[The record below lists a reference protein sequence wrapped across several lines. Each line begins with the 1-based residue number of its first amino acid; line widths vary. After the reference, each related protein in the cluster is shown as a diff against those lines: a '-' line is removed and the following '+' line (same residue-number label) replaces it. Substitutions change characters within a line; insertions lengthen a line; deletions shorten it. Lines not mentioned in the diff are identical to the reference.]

1 MEHDA
6 PAAGSSPGTPE
17 PARSPDRSSLV
28 ANLITAAA
36 GLVGLVQVLRAD
48 PWWPLWVLAAAL
60 ALIGLLAY
68 RLRQRRWL
76 AASVSL
82 GLLLLL
88 GGGGVLL
95 AGTRPDD
102 RTATTGPTTAAPAAG
117 PATPAPTTSAPP
129 PTGPTPTAPAPT
141 SPAATDP
148 DSSGPAAPA
157 TVLFS
162 DVVQLGKKTGVE
174 LDRGRAERRNTQ
186 DADVDV
192 YLDWGYILYS
202 SARHSAMYDD
212 SNKGPEQDADARCRD
227 YREAGQ
233 QSFAHHYIGG
243 GNQQY
248 CFTTSEGHPGWLQ
261 AVNTLEDGGLLIKVT
276 VWRG

>member
-6 PAAGSSPGTPE
+6 PAAGHSPGTPE
-17 PARSPDRSSLV
+17 PARSPDRSSLA

-48 PWWPLWVLAAAL
+48 PWWPLWVLTAAL

-82 GLLLLL
+82 GLLLVLA
-88 GGGGVLL
+88 GGGVLL
-95 AGTRPDD
+95 AVTRPDH
-102 RTATTGPTTAAPAAG
+102 RAATAGSTTAAPAAG
-117 PATPAPTTSAPP
+117 PTTTTPTTTAPAAATPAA
-129 PTGPTPTAPAPT
+129 TAPA
-141 SPAATDP
+141 S
-148 DSSGPAAPA
+148 PA

-261 AVNTLEDGGLLIKVT
+261 AVNTLDDGGLIIKVT

>member
-1 MEHDA
+1 MVASCWRPPA
-6 PAAGSSPGTPE
+6 PDHRAA
-17 PARSPDRSSLV
+17 
-28 ANLITAAA
+28 TA
-36 GLVGLVQVLRAD
+36 
-48 PWWPLWVLAAAL
+48 
-60 ALIGLLAY
+60 
-68 RLRQRRWL
+68 
-76 AASVSL
+76 
-82 GLLLLL
+82 
-88 GGGGVLL
+88 
-95 AGTRPDD
+95 
-102 RTATTGPTTAAPAAG
+102 GPTTAAPAAG
-117 PATPAPTTSAPP
+117 PTA
-129 PTGPTPTAPAPT
+129 TAPAAT
-141 SPAATDP
+141 APAATAP
-148 DSSGPAAPA
+148 AAGPGPAAPA

-227 YREAGQ
+227 YRESGQ

-248 CFTTSEGHPGWLQ
+248 CFTTSEGHPGC
-261 AVNTLEDGGLLIKVT
+261 
-276 VWRG
+276 RR

>member
-1 MEHDA
+1 MS
-6 PAAGSSPGTPE
+6 AADHSRGTSA
-17 PARSPDRSSLV
+17 PARSPDHSSLV
-28 ANLITAAA
+28 ANLVTAAA
-36 GLVGLVQVLRAD
+36 GFVSLVQVLRAD
-48 PWWPLWVLAAAL
+48 PWWPLWVLTAAL
-60 ALIGLLAY
+60 ALVGLLAY

-88 GGGGVLL
+88 GGAGVLL
-95 AGTRPDD
+95 AVTRPDH
-102 RTATTGPTTAAPAAG
+102 RTATAGPTSTAPTAGPTTAAPAAG
-117 PATPAPTTSAPP
+117 PTAPASTTSAP
-129 PTGPTPTAPAPT
+129 TSSAPTPT
-141 SPAATDP
+141 
-148 DSSGPAAPA
+148 GPA

-212 SNKGPEQDADARCRD
+212 SNKGPERDADARCRD
-227 YREAGQ
+227 YRESGQ

-261 AVNTLEDGGLLIKVT
+261 AVNTLDDGGLIIKVT

>member
-1 MEHDA
+1 MS
-6 PAAGSSPGTPE
+6 AADHSRETSE

-28 ANLITAAA
+28 ANLVTAAA
-36 GLVGLVQVLRAD
+36 GFVSLVQVLRAD
-48 PWWPLWVLAAAL
+48 PWWPLWGLITAL
-60 ALIGLLAY
+60 ALVGLLAY

-95 AGTRPDD
+95 AVTRPDH
-102 RTATTGPTTAAPAAG
+102 RAASAGPTTAAPAAG
-117 PATPAPTTSAPP
+117 TTATAPTTSAPP
-129 PTGPTPTAPAPT
+129 PTGPAPTGPAATAPAAT
-141 SPAATDP
+141 GPAAT
-148 DSSGPAAPA
+148 GPAAPA

-227 YREAGQ
+227 YRESGQ

-261 AVNTLEDGGLLIKVT
+261 AVNTLDDGGLIIKVT